1 MSAGGHHHRVTGV
14 ETVAVLPPIS
24 GWEDQPLVSLPK
36 ATKNL
41 PVKNIAAHAEV
52 ALEVGENFKID
63 HPDDP
68 RTEDQLG
75 AVHLYTQGWVIAE
88 DSLYAVLNAALSKE
102 DRGQLVVWFLFIKL
116 LMTAL
121 IYEPMYVGNIFRGVN
136 KDIGS
141 QYAKGKTIRWWR
153 FSSCTEDGKV
163 LDNPLFLGTQGK
175 RTVFSIDCVTG
186 VKIQHLS
193 AYPTE
198 AEVLLAAGTRFVVT
212 QTITNG
218 NLTIVT
224 LDHLDH
230 FILHDSCD

>member
-1 MSAGGHHHRVTGV
+1 M
-14 ETVAVLPPIS
+14 
-24 GWEDQPLVSLPK
+24 
-36 ATKNL
+36 
-41 PVKNIAAHAEV
+41 
-52 ALEVGENFKID
+52 GENFKID

-141 QYAKGKTIRWWR
+141 QRGK
-153 FSSCTEDGKV
+153 
-163 LDNPLFLGTQGK
+163 N
-175 RTVFSIDCVTG
+175 
-186 VKIQHLS
+186 H
-193 AYPTE
+193 
-198 AEVLLAAGTRFVVT
+198 
-212 QTITNG
+212 
-218 NLTIVT
+218 
-224 LDHLDH
+224 
-230 FILHDSCD
+230 